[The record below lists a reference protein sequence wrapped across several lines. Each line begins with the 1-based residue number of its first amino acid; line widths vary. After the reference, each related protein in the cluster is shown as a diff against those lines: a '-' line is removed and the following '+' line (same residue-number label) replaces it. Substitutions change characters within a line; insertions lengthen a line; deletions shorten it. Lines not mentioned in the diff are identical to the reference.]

1 LRADIAVVV
10 DFQLPSTAISSD
22 CRLQTTAVAATE
34 GMYNH
39 LEGED
44 VVEGT
49 RMPEEEA
56 EGAALPIPTAGRLQL
71 AVQTRL

>member
-1 LRADIAVVV
+1 
-10 DFQLPSTAISSD
+10 
-22 CRLQTTAVAATE
+22 
-34 GMYNH
+34 MYNH